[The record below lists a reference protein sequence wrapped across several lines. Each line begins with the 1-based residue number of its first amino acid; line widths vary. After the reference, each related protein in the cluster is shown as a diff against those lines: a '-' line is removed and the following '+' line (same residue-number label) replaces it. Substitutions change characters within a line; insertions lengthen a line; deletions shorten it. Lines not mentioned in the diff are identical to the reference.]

1 MFYRCIADVLLLQ
14 DVIRVH
20 MGVQSRVIVREVATG
35 NIEAMRTL
43 LREMRQQR
51 ISKFFVHLSFS
62 DTALF
67 LKAVN
72 SVLFWSLSNIQTL
85 ETECS

>member
-1 MFYRCIADVLLLQ
+1 MYIADVVLLQ

-20 MGVQSRVIVREVATG
+20 IGVESRVIVRQVATG
-35 NIEAMRTL
+35 NSDALRAL

-67 LKAVN
+67 LKAVI
-72 SVLFWSLSNIQTL
+72 SVL
-85 ETECS
+85 